1 MIRLAQQDPH
11 HSVPPLLVLGRIAPC
26 SGHPAHTL
34 IEDGTLSLVV
44 KPHMDLLFAAVPCAV
59 GTHVI
64 PRPRSPLPHLL
75 PPLLNRKAA
84 AE

>member
-1 MIRLAQQDPH
+1 M
-11 HSVPPLLVLGRIAPC
+11 
-26 SGHPAHTL
+26 
-34 IEDGTLSLVV
+34 

-84 AE
+84 AALNSRSPLK